1 MGIFDFLTGGSQP
14 PPGGVRGVAQVV
26 SATRHNGRGIYQNC
40 RMHLVLQAPGLAPY
54 AAEFHGLVHHRRW
67 PTPGATLPVSI
78 DPHNPRAFAILW
90 DEVPDPAVVARQQ
103 AERLAQAMRDRPA
116 PGAGPPLSD
125 VAPDPLS
132 QLERLAALRAQ
143 GVLTEAEFEHQK
155 RRILGT

>member
-1 MGIFDFLTGGSQP
+1 M
-14 PPGGVRGVAQVV
+14 V
-26 SATRHNGRGIYQNC
+26 SATRHAGRGIYQNC

-78 DPHNPRAFAILW
+78 DPRNPRAFAILW
-90 DEVPDPAVVARQQ
+90 DEVPDAADRARHQ
-103 AERLAQAMRDRPA
+103 AEQLARAMRDQPP
-116 PGAGPPLSD
+116 PGARPPLTEEQLAKLRALGID
-125 VAPDPLS
+125 PATVHVVAPQQSDTLS

-143 GVLTEAEFEHQK
+143 GVLSDAEFEQQK